1 MKVVVSKDQYRR
13 LFLKYLESFVGD
25 LEVIKNPG
33 FNYDL
38 VKTTDGE
45 YIADIWFTGPISKGC
60 KNELAL
66 EPTFTKEIENLI
78 PLTRKKVFSEVMLE
92 YFNLKTGIKCY
103 CIEFEYSVGGSG
115 NYGDPYIESYGFNLK
130 KQ

>member
-13 LFLKYLESFVGD
+13 LFLKYLESFFGD
-25 LEVIKNPG
+25 LVVIENPD

-38 VKTTDGE
+38 IKTTDGE
-45 YIADIWFTGPISKGC
+45 YIADIWLLGPISKGC

-66 EPTFTKEIENLI
+66 EPTFINEIENFI
-78 PLTRKKVFSEVMLE
+78 PIYRKKVFSEVMLE
-92 YFNLKTGIKCY
+92 YFNLKTGIKCD
-103 CIEFEYSVGGSG
+103 CIEFEYSVGGNDG
-115 NYGDPYIESYGFNLK
+115 YGEAKTKTYNFNRK